1 MFWPS
6 RKALIVAD
14 LHLEKASWFAMHGQ
28 MLPPQDSLDTL
39 ERLATLVS
47 RTGASEVWCLG
58 DNFHDDDGSSRLSN
72 LAAQLLAR
80 LTGST
85 RWHWITGNH
94 DENLRDRFGGT
105 ILIEA
110 ERDGLILRHQA
121 DRDDVRPELSGHFHP
136 KFRAGA
142 RGQSVSRPCFVATAS
157 KLIFPAFGALTGGLK
172 ADHPE
177 IMAAVGRGAEALMPV
192 ADRLLRFPLSV

>member
-1 MFWPS
+1 M
-6 RKALIVAD
+6 
-14 LHLEKASWFAMHGQ
+14 
-28 MLPPQDSLDTL
+28 
-39 ERLATLVS
+39 
-47 RTGASEVWCLG
+47 
-58 DNFHDDDGSSRLSN
+58 
-72 LAAQLLAR
+72 
-80 LTGST
+80 
-85 RWHWITGNH
+85 
-94 DENLRDRFGGT
+94 
-105 ILIEA
+105 IEA

-192 ADRLLRFPLSV
+192 ANRLLRFPLSV